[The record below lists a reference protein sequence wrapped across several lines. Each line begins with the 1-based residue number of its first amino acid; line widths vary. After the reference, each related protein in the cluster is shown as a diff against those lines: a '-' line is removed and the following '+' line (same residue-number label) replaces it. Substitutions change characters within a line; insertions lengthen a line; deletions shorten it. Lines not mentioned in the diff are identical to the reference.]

1 MAWNIN
7 DYEPVADRIARFWD
21 KYPNGRIHTEIA
33 LINEIQVVVKA
44 SVWRDISETLA
55 TTIDFAQETI
65 GSSNINKGSF
75 LENCATSAI
84 GRALADLG
92 FSPKGKRPSME
103 EMVSAWIGQAK
114 AAHEAGNID
123 VLRAIYAEA
132 DKGGAPSDTLDRIAK
147 LAKPLKTE

>member
-21 KYPNGRIHTEIA
+21 KYPNGRIHTEIV

-84 GRALADLG
+84 GRALADLN
-92 FSPKGKRPSME
+92 FSPKGKRPSIE

-114 AAHEAGNID
+114 AAHAAGNLD
-123 VLRAIYAEA
+123 VLRKIYAEA
-132 DKGGAPSDTLDRIAK
+132 VAGKAPADTLKEIAN
-147 LAKPLKTE
+147 LAESLKTE

>member
-21 KYPNGRIHTEIA
+21 KYPNGRIHTEIV

-84 GRALADLG
+84 GRALADLN
-92 FSPKGKRPSME
+92 FSPKGKRPSIE
-103 EMVSAWIGQAK
+103 EMISVWIKQAK
-114 AAHEAGNID
+114 AAHAAGNLD
-123 VLRAIYAEA
+123 VLRKIYAEA
-132 DKGGAPSDTLDRIAK
+132 DKGGANDDTLKEIAD
-147 LAKPLKTE
+147 LAETLKTE